1 MQFACLNEEQES
13 DRLISWVESCVVRVR
28 RIFRTAREKIR
39 IAFERLSPGRDSKE
53 QVVRGIAF
61 AKLDDE

>member
-1 MQFACLNEEQES
+1 MES
-13 DRLISWVESCVVRVR
+13 FVVRAW

-39 IAFERLSPGRDSKE
+39 IAIERVSPGRDSKE
-53 QVVRGIAF
+53 QIVQGIAI